1 MSVTD
6 IEPSTVMAETDI
18 TTLHGMGRWEP
29 DARGRM
35 IRAAMDL
42 FAERGFEQ
50 TTAGDIA
57 ERAGVTER
65 TFFRHFADKREVL
78 FDGSRT
84 LERTAYDAILAAPA
98 DTSPL
103 DAALAGMVAGGALLE
118 EIRDH
123 AVRRSKIVAANPGLQ
138 ERELL
143 KLAAMT
149 DTTAGALR
157 ERGVTEPT
165 ASLAAHS
172 AVTVFHVAFAQW
184 ISADK
189 PPAFAVCVAEA
200 AAALRALR

>member
-1 MSVTD
+1 MSAAV
-6 IEPSTVMAETDI
+6 I
-18 TTLHGMGRWEP
+18 TTLVGMGRWEP

-35 IRAAMDL
+35 IRAAVQL

-78 FDGSRT
+78 FDGSAT
-84 LERTAYDAILAAPA
+84 MQRTACDAILAAPA
-98 DTSPL
+98 DLPPL
-103 DAALAGMVAGGALLE
+103 DAALRGMVAAGNLLE
-118 EIRDH
+118 DRHDH
-123 AVRRSKIVAANPGLQ
+123 SVRRSRIIADNPSLQ

-143 KLAAMT
+143 KLAAMAAA
-149 DTTAGALR
+149 TAEALR
-157 ERGVTEPT
+157 TRGVPEPT

-172 AVTVFHVAFAQW
+172 AVTIFQVAFARWVAAQE
-184 ISADK
+184 
-189 PPAFAVCVAEA
+189 PPSFAECVAEA